1 MSRMRT
7 IAIPVDVYRSI
18 QAVAGEYRKLGQ
30 IVDHA
35 DRKEWDEWAHDVV
48 VFLTESQKAEAE
60 ALCKQRDTVQ
70 ESLSETNT
78 ARWERDAEEREA
90 VRAIESGSKRLAA
103 LDASEDASVATLR
116 LGLCRSYERGLTG
129 EALENWLRQNAV
141 LDGLIKSLA
150 DNADKRSELMGAL
163 EQATTVRETA
173 AKATKD
179 AIASAIPLTA
189 LVDRSQ
195 HELKTMLGYADVHAK
210 VEIGIAAACSKHG
223 LSRDR
228 CYDLMKHAVR
238 GRLTIK

>member
-1 MSRMRT
+1 MARMRT
-7 IAIPVDVYRSI
+7 IGVPVDVYRSI
-18 QAVAGEYRKLGQ
+18 HAVASEYKKLGQ
-30 IVDHA
+30 ITDHA
-35 DRKEWDEWAHDVV
+35 DRKEWDEWAYDVS

-70 ESLSETNT
+70 ESLSEINT
-78 ARWERDAEEREA
+78 ERWERDAEEREA
-90 VRAIESGSKRLAA
+90 ARAIESGVKQLAA

-150 DNADKRSELMGAL
+150 ANADKRSELMGAL
-163 EQATTVRETA
+163 EHATTVRDTA

-179 AIASAIPLTA
+179 AAASATPLKA
-189 LVDRSQ
+189 LVERSQ

-228 CYDLMKHAVR
+228 CYDLMRHANHC
-238 GRLTIK
+238 RLTIK